1 MTESLNH
8 DDIKSSLVE
17 IPFQGKNIAA
27 SSTGDSYVVSL
38 RRCCENMGLDY
49 SAQYRRLHRQ
59 PWAVVAIMATTGSD
73 GKTYEMQM
81 MSRRTFLMWLA
92 TIDTNRVK
100 NGNARKSITAY
111 QLKAAEVLD
120 DYFGADVDKALEQA
134 RTQLKRQKG
143 AVTVAKAVGLSTST
157 ISFTELS
164 AILNQ
169 AGYKTGRTRFVR
181 QLVHDKFLYRMHS
194 RKGAGKPFPYQKW
207 IERKVFFVGQPPVT
221 QSDGTV
227 RTFTSVRV
235 YANKIPFFINYYAPT
250 QIEAAK

>member
-8 DDIKSSLVE
+8 NDNRSSLVE

-27 SSTGDSYVVSL
+27 SATGDSYVVSL
-38 RRCCENMGLDY
+38 RRVCENIGIDY
-49 SAQYRRLHRQ
+49 SSQYKRLMGRS
-59 PWAVVAIMATTGSD
+59 WATVVKMTTVGAD
-73 GKTYEMQM
+73 GKNREMVM
-81 MSRRTFLMWLA
+81 VDRRTFLMWLA
-92 TIDTNRVK
+92 TISTSMVK
-100 NGNARKSITAY
+100 SAKARKAIDAY
-111 QLKAAEVLD
+111 QKKASEVLD
-120 DYFGADVDKALEQA
+120 DYFGDDVDKALEQA
-134 RTQLKRQKG
+134 RAQLKRQKG
-143 AVTVAKAVGLSTST
+143 AVTVAKAIGFSKST